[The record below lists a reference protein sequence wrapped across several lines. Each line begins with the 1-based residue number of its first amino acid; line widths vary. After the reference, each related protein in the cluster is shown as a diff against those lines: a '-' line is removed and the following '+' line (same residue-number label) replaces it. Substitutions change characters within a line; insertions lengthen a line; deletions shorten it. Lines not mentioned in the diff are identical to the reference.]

1 MTQKPKL
8 LVDADITLFQ
18 SCSAAEDEIDWG
30 DDVWSLA
37 VDLKE
42 AKRLVT
48 KAIDELKTRF
58 DTDDVTLC
66 LSDPSG
72 NFRKQL
78 NPEYKS
84 NRKKSRKP
92 VGYATLR
99 EWVEKEYHT
108 EQRPNLEAD
117 DVIGIMATLPKN
129 KGAEVV
135 VVSDDKDLKTIPCK
149 LFRPRSEELTLID
162 PDTATYHFFYQ
173 TLVGDSTDGYKGCP
187 SIGDVKAR
195 KILDEE
201 CSWAAVVRA
210 FEGQGLTVDDA
221 LMQARMARILHY
233 TDWNKDKQEV
243 VSWEP

>member
-1 MTQKPKL
+1 MTQKAKL
-8 LVDADITLFQ
+8 LIDADITLFQ

-42 AKRLVT
+42 AKRLVA
-48 KAIDELKTRF
+48 KAIDELKVRF
-58 DTDDVTLC
+58 ETDDVTLC
-66 LSDPSG
+66 LSDPAG
-72 NFRKQL
+72 NFRKKL
-78 NPEYKS
+78 NPDYKS

-92 VGYATLR
+92 VGYAALR
-99 EWVEKEYHT
+99 QWLEEEYTT

-129 KGAEVV
+129 KDANVV
-135 VVSDDKDLKTIPCK
+135 VISDDKDLKTIPCK
-149 LFRPRSEELTLID
+149 LFRPRSEELTLIT
-162 PDTATYHFFYQ
+162 PDIALYQFFYQ

-195 KILDEE
+195 KILDED
-201 CSWAAVVRA
+201 CSWAAVVSA
-210 FEGQGLTVDDA
+210 FEKQGLTQDDA

-233 TDWNKDKQEV
+233 SDWNKDKQEV
-243 VSWEP
+243 APWAP